1 MPRVTGSVDAGVRRA
16 ACRKR
21 ADRFGAMIRAAL
33 LCLLLAGCTGDECMQ
48 HWLAW
53 RGGNG
58 PYSAV
63 CPADRAMD
71 RDRPRVLR

>member
-1 MPRVTGSVDAGVRRA
+1 MHAGVGRA
-16 ACRKR
+16 VCRKR
-21 ADRFGAMIRAAL
+21 TERSGAMIRAAF
-33 LCLLLAGCTGDECMQ
+33 LCLLLAGCAADECIQ

-53 RGGNG
+53 RGGNA

-71 RDRPRVLR
+71 RDRSRGFR

>member
-1 MPRVTGSVDAGVRRA
+1 MERACLLSGVITRA
-16 ACRKR
+16 R
-21 ADRFGAMIRAAL
+21 AEWFGPVIAATF
-33 LCLLLAGCTGDECMQ
+33 LCLTPAGCTADECMQ

-53 RGGNG
+53 RSGNG

-71 RDRPRVLR
+71 RDRQRGFR